1 MKLTGIHHVSIFTA
15 NARANFDFYTKI
27 MGLRLVKK
35 SVNQDDPYTYH
46 LYYGDEIGSPGTAL
60 TFFEVPN
67 MAKNHP
73 SRNAI
78 SGLSLRVP
86 SDEALHYWDKRL
98 DEHRIFHSKPIDQFG
113 RKIIRL
119 KDTDGLPVNLIS
131 DETSTQVTEVT
142 PWEDSPVP
150 AEYAIRG
157 LGPVRFSVFK
167 KEKTDRL
174 LTKILGF
181 ELIGAY
187 EDDDKLVTVFKTGN
201 VGLGGEVHVESRPDL
216 EQGNLGAGGI
226 HHVAFRVPTDGD
238 LIGWTEMI
246 QDLGYKNSGYV
257 DRFYFHSLYFRES
270 NGILIELATDE
281 PGFQTDFT
289 KEHGTYVDLPPHL
302 EERREDILAH
312 LKPLDT
318 DK

>member
-98 DEHRIFHSKPIDQFG
+98 DEHRIFTANQ
-113 RKIIRL
+113 
-119 KDTDGLPVNLIS
+119 
-131 DETSTQVTEVT
+131 
-142 PWEDSPVP
+142 
-150 AEYAIRG
+150 
-157 LGPVRFSVFK
+157 
-167 KEKTDRL
+167 
-174 LTKILGF
+174 LT
-181 ELIGAY
+181 
-187 EDDDKLVTVFKTGN
+187 
-201 VGLGGEVHVESRPDL
+201 
-216 EQGNLGAGGI
+216 
-226 HHVAFRVPTDGD
+226 
-238 LIGWTEMI
+238 
-246 QDLGYKNSGYV
+246 NSGAKLFV
-257 DRFYFHSLYFRES
+257 
-270 NGILIELATDE
+270 
-281 PGFQTDFT
+281 
-289 KEHGTYVDLPPHL
+289 
-302 EERREDILAH
+302 
-312 LKPLDT
+312 
-318 DK
+318 